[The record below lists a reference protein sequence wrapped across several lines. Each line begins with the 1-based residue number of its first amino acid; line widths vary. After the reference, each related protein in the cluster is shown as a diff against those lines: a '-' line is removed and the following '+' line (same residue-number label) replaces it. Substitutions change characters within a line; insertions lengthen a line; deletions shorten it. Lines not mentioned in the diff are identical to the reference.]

1 MDGYDYLKNAVV
13 RQAAEDYAAA
23 FMGTGYNGKTP
34 GDVMSE
40 CEKFFCSEWYTAL
53 TDGKIDGEWLVRN
66 IKIRE
71 LEKTIK
77 AYKTILSVCN
87 KSTFKAVINFPSK
100 KGKRTK
106 KPMNYIFPERF
117 VDGIEEVLRTQLK
130 SMNAELNEL
139 KAKQN

>member
-1 MDGYDYLKNAVV
+1 MDEYEDLKNAIV

-23 FMGTGYNGKTP
+23 FMGSGFNGKTP
-34 GDVMSE
+34 EDVMAE

-53 TDGKIDGEWLVRN
+53 TDGKIDGNWLARN

-77 AYKTILSVCN
+77 AYKAALSVCN
-87 KSTFKAVINFPSK
+87 KSTFKAVIKFPNE
-100 KGKRTK
+100 KGKPKR

-117 VDGIEEVLRTQLK
+117 VDGIEEMLRTQLK
-130 SMNAELNEL
+130 SMNAELKDL